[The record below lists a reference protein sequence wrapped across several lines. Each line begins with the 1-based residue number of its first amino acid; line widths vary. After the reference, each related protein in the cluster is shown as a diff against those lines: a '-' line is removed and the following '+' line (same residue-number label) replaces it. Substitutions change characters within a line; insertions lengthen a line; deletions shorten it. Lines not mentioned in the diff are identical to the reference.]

1 MRQSFMKERLRYCES
16 TQLQFIGR
24 SATLGLMKPYLAAV
38 ISLLTI
44 VPAMLAA
51 DDPGE
56 TEPPLAAEL
65 WKASGGENWDKVKQ
79 IDFTFAV
86 EQEGKRLFAAQH
98 SWNVA
103 AGTDTVK
110 WTDKQGKD
118 HNVTVNLAAPPPDGE
133 AKDAY
138 ARWVNDSYWLLAP
151 LKIRDK
157 GVKVEATGPK
167 DLNGVSLETIQL
179 SFENVGLTPTDRYV
193 FYIDPQTK
201 LPRAWD
207 YIPQTG
213 EGLQATWEKYP
224 ELRRVESRDRAQF
237 QGEDDQA
244 GRTSR

>member
-1 MRQSFMKERLRYCES
+1 M
-16 TQLQFIGR
+16 QFIGC
-24 SATLGLMKPYLAAV
+24 SATLGLMKPHIVAV
-38 ISLLTI
+38 ISWLA
-44 VPAMLAA
+44 VVSMSGAAENAPAS
-51 DDPGE
+51 
-56 TEPPLAAEL
+56 EPPLATEL

-86 EQEGKRLFAAQH
+86 EQDGKRTFTAQH

-118 HNVTVNLAAPPPDGE
+118 HNVTVNLAAPPPEGE

-151 LKIRDK
+151 LKIRDR
-157 GVKVEATGPK
+157 GVKVEAMGPK
-167 DLNGVSLETIQL
+167 DLNGTSVETIQL
-179 SFENVGLTPTDRYV
+179 SFDNVGLTPTDRYV

-213 EGLQATWEKYP
+213 EGLQATWEKY
-224 ELRRVESRDRAQF
+224 ENFGGLNLATEHNF
-237 QGEDDQA
+237 K
-244 GRTSR
+244 GRTIRLLDVKVTMK

>member
-1 MRQSFMKERLRYCES
+1 M
-16 TQLQFIGR
+16 QFIGR
-24 SATLGLMKPYLAAV
+24 SGTLGLMKPYIAAV
-38 ISLLTI
+38 ISVLA
-44 VPAMLAA
+44 VAPAMPAA
-51 DDPGE
+51 DEPSR
-56 TEPPLAAEL
+56 TEPPLATEL

-79 IDFTFAV
+79 IDFTFVV
-86 EQEGKRLFAAQH
+86 EQDGKKIFAAQH

-118 HNVTVNLAAPPPDGE
+118 HNVTVNLASAPPDGE

-151 LKIRDK
+151 LKIRDR

-167 DLNGVSLETIQL
+167 DLNGASLETIQL
-179 SFENVGLTPTDRYV
+179 SFESVGLTPTDRYV
-193 FYIDPQTK
+193 FYIDPDTK

-213 EGLQATWEKYP
+213 EGLQATWEKFGNFGGLNLAT
-224 ELRRVESRDRAQF
+224 EHNFKGKTIRLADIKV
-237 QGEDDQA
+237 
-244 GRTSR
+244 TLL

>member
-1 MRQSFMKERLRYCES
+1 
-16 TQLQFIGR
+16 
-24 SATLGLMKPYLAAV
+24 MKPSIAAV
-38 ISLLTI
+38 ILVLALPSAL
-44 VPAMLAA
+44 PAA
-51 DDPGE
+51 DEPDR
-56 TEPPLAAEL
+56 TEPPLATEL

-79 IDFTFAV
+79 IDFTFVV
-86 EQEGKRLFAAQH
+86 EQEGKRIFAAQH

-118 HNVTVNLAAPPPDGE
+118 HNLTVNLASSPADGE
-133 AKDAY
+133 ARDAY

-151 LKIRDK
+151 LKIRDR

-167 DLNGVSLETIQL
+167 DLNGASLETIQL
-179 SFENVGLTPTDRYV
+179 SFDNVGLTPTDRYV

-213 EGLQATWEKYP
+213 EGLQATWEKY
-224 ELRRVESRDRAQF
+224 ENFGGLTLATEHHFKGKTIKLIDVKV
-237 QGEDDQA
+237 
-244 GRTSR
+244 TTK